1 MPIRSRIAEISD
13 RRNDN
18 HALTRLLRAAG
29 LQFGVFVVGTTGYY
43 HLSDDHFT
51 LLDAAYMTVITL
63 TTVGFE
69 EVIPIKGNPSLE
81 VFTIILLTI
90 GMGAVL
96 YFVSSITAFIVDG
109 ELRDLLKRRN
119 MKSKIDRMRDH
130 FIIAGMGNTGSHVLP
145 EMLVSNREVLI
156 IDQKKESIDQAMRE
170 CDVELPFLVG
180 DATEDDVLM
189 HAGLMEAAGVIF
201 SLGNDRDNLFATITA
216 RQLNPDITIVT
227 RGEHPQ
233 SEAKFLRAG
242 ATSVIFT
249 NVLGGMR
256 MAAEALRPEVTTF
269 LDIMMKDHGHYR
281 RVEELPVPEGS
292 PVIGKPIRDL
302 GIRNQTDAL
311 IIAVHDVEIDDYHF
325 NPGPNFQIP
334 AHSTLIVLAL
344 IDDVPLLESI
354 IAGEQS

>member
-1 MPIRSRIAEISD
+1 MKLRSRIRDISD
-13 RRNDN
+13 HRNDN
-18 HALTRLLRAAG
+18 QALIRLMRAAG
-29 LQFGVFVVGTTGYY
+29 LQAGIFVVGTTGYY
-43 HLSDDHFT
+43 TLGKGDYT

-69 EVIPIKGNPSLE
+69 EVIPIKGDPGLE
-81 VFTIILLTI
+81 LFTILLLII

-119 MKSKIDRMRDH
+119 MNSKIEKMRDH

-145 EMLVSNREVLI
+145 EMLASRREVLV
-156 IDQKKESIDQAMRE
+156 IDRNRESIDRAIDE
-170 CDVELPFLVG
+170 CGCDLPFLVG
-180 DATEDDVLM
+180 DATADDCLLR
-189 HAGLMEAAGVIF
+189 AGLSEASGVIF

-227 RGEHPQ
+227 RGEDPR

-242 ATSVIFT
+242 ATSVIYT

-269 LDIMMKDHGHYR
+269 LDIMMNDHGHFR
-281 RVEELPVPEGS
+281 RVEELPVPNGS
-292 PVIGKPIRDL
+292 PVVGKTLREL
-302 GIRNQTDAL
+302 GIRQYSDAL
-311 IIAVHDVEIDDYHF
+311 VIAVHDVDDEYHF
-325 NPGPNFQIP
+325 NPGPDFVIP
-334 AHSTLIVLAL
+334 RDSMLIVLAL
-344 IDDVPLLESI
+344 VDDVPLLEDL
-354 IAGEQS
+354 IAGRR